1 MEGEQR
7 RLPGRQA
14 GSALPTP
21 LTRLFIPSY
30 AATMRNMSVLE
41 LLFALLLVCLLA
53 GVGVVA
59 VLVWSIVRRTEG
71 NARDVAE
78 LKARVQAGGQAHE
91 TSAAEVR
98 ERLANTQSAMEGLR
112 AALSARQPIEEEA
125 RASLKRLE
133 HVIAGSSS
141 RGAAGENIL
150 EEALRHLPPEML
162 QRNVWVGGKVV
173 ELALRL
179 PGGKLL
185 PMDSKWVSSVALEQL
200 ADPGLDATR
209 RAQLTAQ
216 VEREVERRVREVS
229 QYIDPGTTSP
239 FALAVIPDAAY
250 DVCRSAIVSAHK
262 RHVMVVGYAMALP
275 YLLTLYQLHLQ
286 FARTVDM
293 EKLQSALIDIE
304 RQVDVLEGI
313 LENKV
318 QRSLT
323 VLQNA
328 YTEGKQASAKIRA
341 STQSAQI
348 SSPSNGEMAP
358 GDGAAAGDK
367 VFSSPSHGEVARSA
381 GGAAG
386 DNVFSSPSH
395 GEVTRSA
402 GGAAGDN
409 VSTGSPDAV
418 PELSTDTLRLALID
432 SVQ

>member
-1 MEGEQR
+1 
-7 RLPGRQA
+7 
-14 GSALPTP
+14 
-21 LTRLFIPSY
+21 
-30 AATMRNMSVLE
+30 MSVLE
-41 LLFALLLVCLLA
+41 LLFALLLVCLIV
-53 GVGVVA
+53 GIGVVGF
-59 VLVWSIVRRTEG
+59 LVWNLSRSAEG
-71 NARDVAE
+71 HARDVAE
-78 LKARVQAGGQAHE
+78 LKTRLQAGGQTQE
-91 TSAAEVR
+91 SQAAELR
-98 ERLANTQSAMEGLR
+98 ERLSQTQSVVEGLR
-112 AALSARQPIEEEA
+112 SALSARQPVAEEA

-133 HVIAGSSS
+133 SVMAGSSS
-141 RGAAGENIL
+141 RGAAGEHIL

-200 ADPGLDATR
+200 AAPGLDANR
-209 RAQLTAQ
+209 RAQLMGQ

-229 QYIDPGTTSP
+229 QYIDPATTAP

-250 DVCRSAIVSAHK
+250 DVCRGAIVNAHS

-275 YLLTLYQLHLQ
+275 YLLTLYQLHMQ

-341 STQSAQI
+341 SVQGVQISDGPEENLSTDSTGGAQI
-348 SSPSNGEMAP
+348 ARDGSS
-358 GDGAAAGDK
+358 
-367 VFSSPSHGEVARSA
+367 R
-381 GGAAG
+381 
-386 DNVFSSPSH
+386 
-395 GEVTRSA
+395 
-402 GGAAGDN
+402 
-409 VSTGSPDAV
+409 
-418 PELSTDTLRLALID
+418 ELSTETLRLALLD
-432 SVQ
+432 PVQ

>member
-1 MEGEQR
+1 MG
-7 RLPGRQA
+7 LI
-14 GSALPTP
+14 SAIKVM
-21 LTRLFIPSY
+21 LTVLSIPSY
-30 AATMRNMSVLE
+30 GATMRNMSVLE

-53 GVGVVA
+53 AIGGIGA
-59 VLVWSIVRRTEG
+59 LVWNLVRRAEG
-71 NARDVAE
+71 QARDVAE
-78 LKARVQAGGQAHE
+78 LKSWLDAGGRTQE
-91 TSAAEVR
+91 LQAAELR
-98 ERLANTQSAMEGLR
+98 ERLANTQSTMEGLR
-112 AALSARQPIEEEA
+112 AALSARQPIEEDA

-141 RGAAGENIL
+141 RGAAGEHIL

-200 ADPGLDATR
+200 AEPGLDANR
-209 RAQLTAQ
+209 RAQLTGQ

-229 QYIDPGTTSP
+229 QYIDPSITSP

-250 DVCRSAIVSAHK
+250 DVCRSAIVSAHS

-313 LENKV
+313 LENRV

-341 STQSAQI
+341 SAQGVRI
-348 SSPSNGEMAP
+348 SSPSHEV
-358 GDGAAAGDK
+358 GAVDQL
-367 VFSSPSHGEVARSA
+367 
-381 GGAAG
+381 
-386 DNVFSSPSH
+386 
-395 GEVTRSA
+395 
-402 GGAAGDN
+402 
-409 VSTGSPDAV
+409 STGSPDAAAEV
-418 PELSTDTLRLALID
+418 STDTFRLALLD

>member
-1 MEGEQR
+1 M
-7 RLPGRQA
+7 
-14 GSALPTP
+14 
-21 LTRLFIPSY
+21 LTGLFIPRFG
-30 AATMRNMSVLE
+30 ATMRKMSVLE
-41 LLFALLLVCLLA
+41 LLFALLLVCLVA
-53 GVGVVA
+53 GVGFVGA
-59 VLVWSIVRRTEG
+59 LAGGLGRRTDG

-78 LKARVQAGGQAHE
+78 LKTRLQAGGQAQE
-91 TSAAEVR
+91 TQAAELR
-98 ERLANTQSAMEGLR
+98 ERLANTQSTMEGLR

-133 HVIAGSSS
+133 NVIAGSSS

-200 ADPGLDATR
+200 ADPGLDANR
-209 RAQLTAQ
+209 RAQLTAT

-229 QYIDPGTTSP
+229 QYIDPTTTSP

-250 DVCRSAIVSAHK
+250 DVCRGAIVNAHS

-275 YLLTLYQLHLQ
+275 YLLTLYQLHMQ
-286 FARTVDM
+286 FARSVDM

-328 YTEGKQASAKIRA
+328 YTEGKQATAKIRA
-341 STQSAQI
+341 STQAVQIVAASEPGATLSTASTGTAQ
-348 SSPSNGEMAP
+348 
-358 GDGAAAGDK
+358 
-367 VFSSPSHGEVARSA
+367 VARDRS
-381 GGAAG
+381 
-386 DNVFSSPSH
+386 
-395 GEVTRSA
+395 TRH
-402 GGAAGDN
+402 
-409 VSTGSPDAV
+409 
-418 PELSTDTLRLALID
+418 LSTETLRLALLD
-432 SVQ
+432 P

>member
-1 MEGEQR
+1 
-7 RLPGRQA
+7 
-14 GSALPTP
+14 
-21 LTRLFIPSY
+21 
-30 AATMRNMSVLE
+30 MRKMSVLE
-41 LLFALLLVCLLA
+41 LLFALLLVCLVT
-53 GVGVVA
+53 GVGFVGA
-59 VLVWSIVRRTEG
+59 LVWSLVRQSTTQ
-71 NARDVAE
+71 ARDVAE
-78 LKARVQAGGQAHE
+78 LKSRLQAGGQTQE
-91 TSAAEVR
+91 TQAAELR
-98 ERLANTQSAMEGLR
+98 ERLSHTQSVIEGLR
-112 AALSARQPIEEEA
+112 SALTARQPIEEEA

-133 HVIAGSSS
+133 NVIAGSST

-185 PMDSKWVSSVALEQL
+185 PMDSKWVSSGALEQL
-200 ADPGLDATR
+200 ADPGLDAAR

-229 QYIDPGTTSP
+229 QYIDPASTST

-250 DVCRSAIVSAHK
+250 DVCRGAIVTAHK
-262 RHVMVVGYAMALP
+262 RHVMVVGYAMAMP

-293 EKLQSALIDIE
+293 ENLQSALIDIE

-328 YTEGKQASAKIRA
+328 YTEGKQATAKIRA
-341 STQSAQI
+341 STQGVQI
-348 SSPSNGEMAP
+348 ASPSSSFDGGVDLPRTRGSTAEG
-358 GDGAAAGDK
+358 GDGAGADGVENGRGAGK
-367 VFSSPSHGEVARSA
+367 VKASEKVSTVSTGAGEIAR
-381 GGAAG
+381 
-386 DNVFSSPSH
+386 
-395 GEVTRSA
+395 E
-402 GGAAGDN
+402 
-409 VSTGSPDAV
+409 TGSPD
-418 PELSTDTLRLALID
+418 LSTETLRLALLD
-432 SVQ
+432 PVQ

>member
-1 MEGEQR
+1 
-7 RLPGRQA
+7 
-14 GSALPTP
+14 
-21 LTRLFIPSY
+21 
-30 AATMRNMSVLE
+30 MSVLE
-41 LLFALLLVCLLA
+41 LLFALLLVCLIV
-53 GVGVVA
+53 GIGVVGF
-59 VLVWSIVRRTEG
+59 LVWNLSKSAEG
-71 NARDVAE
+71 HARDVAE
-78 LKARVQAGGQAHE
+78 LKTRLQAGGQTQE
-91 TSAAEVR
+91 SQAAELR
-98 ERLANTQSAMEGLR
+98 ERLSQTQSVVECLR
-112 AALSARQPIEEEA
+112 SAISARQPVEEEA

-133 HVIAGSSS
+133 SVIAGSSS
-141 RGAAGENIL
+141 RGAAGEHIL

-185 PMDSKWVSSVALEQL
+185 PMDSKSVSSVALEQL

-313 LENKV
+313 LENRV

-328 YTEGKQASAKIRA
+328 YTEGRQAAAKIRA
-341 STQSAQI
+341 SAQGAQI
-348 SSPSNGEMAP
+348 PSPPAGEGGPAHNARP
-358 GDGAAAGDK
+358 DGDELPAE
-367 VFSSPSHGEVARSA
+367 S
-381 GGAAG
+381 
-386 DNVFSSPSH
+386 
-395 GEVTRSA
+395 
-402 GGAAGDN
+402 
-409 VSTGSPDAV
+409 
-418 PELSTDTLRLALID
+418 LSTDSPGRALVPEAAGGDLSTETL
-432 SVQ
+432 